1 MMEFEEGLKVA
12 DEAFFLSVGR
22 RLTEVEIAILR
33 GAWQGLT
40 YEQISDISSYSV
52 SYLKRDIG
60 PKLWKLLSEALGE
73 EVSKSNF
80 RPALERKWRS
90 LLSTQVITTVPVTNR
105 CQDWGEAIDVS
116 IFYGRTSELTK
127 LSQWILQDNCR
138 LICLLGMGG
147 IGKTALSVKLSQQIK
162 DEFDYVIW
170 RSLRNAPPLENLLNE
185 LVLFLSHQQDNK
197 AELCQLVK
205 YLRSHR
211 CLIILDNLETIL
223 NADRAGHYRSG
234 YENYGELLQVIGET
248 PHSSC
253 IVVTSREKPTEV
265 ATFEGI
271 ELAVRSLRLSGL
283 QAEAEQLFTAKG
295 LFGSNTDKQRL
306 IECYGGNPLALKI
319 VSTSIQ
325 DLFDGNISEFLAQ
338 DTPLFNGVRRL
349 LDQQFNRLSPNEQAI
364 MYWLAINR
372 EWTTVSELYEDICPA
387 ISRAKLLETLEA
399 LSWRNLIEKQ
409 SGSYTQQPVVMEYV
423 SDRLTETIAEE
434 LLTKNFS
441 LFINYPLLK
450 TNVKDYIR
458 ESQIRLILEPVI
470 HKLCTYL
477 TNKTAVENLLN
488 HILDLLKSQKKG
500 SFGYSCGNLINLFY
514 YLETDLTN
522 YDFSNL
528 EFRQAYLLDVN
539 LYNVNFSNSDF
550 YKSTFNQAFGSIVAV
565 DFSPNGE
572 QVASGDASGEI
583 YLWSLDHALNSASS
597 ICQPLLTLKGHT
609 TWVWSI
615 KFSPSGQIIASGG
628 EDQTIR
634 IWDVSTGQCLHI
646 LKEHTSSILSV
657 SFSPDGKMLATS
669 SADST
674 VKIWDLNTKTC
685 LHTFSGNTN
694 QNRTVVI
701 SPNGKLVASGSADQT
716 IRIWD
721 INSGG
726 LLKVLTG
733 HQGQIWTIDFH
744 PNGKLIA
751 SGSHDKTIK
760 IWDVNTGECL
770 KTLLGHHGAIWS
782 IAFSPDG
789 KIIASCSGDR
799 TIKIWQTETGECLK
813 SFQGHTNLIWS
824 VAFSPDGR
832 TIASGSED
840 QTMKLWDVQTGQ
852 ALRTFQGYAI
862 QIWSVCFSPNDQ
874 MLASC
879 GTDSTIRIWN
889 YHTGECL
896 KTLQKKFT
904 SWMVCL
910 AFSPNG
916 KIMVSGSAD
925 CHIRIWDV
933 NTDECL
939 HSYPAHTSWVTSV
952 SFSPDGQYLAS
963 SSMDQT
969 IKIWD
974 MATNKCIQDWQ
985 VHTNWIWSVSWSP
998 NGKYLA
1004 TGSLDK
1010 TVKILNANTGEC
1022 LQTLVGHTNWIWSVV
1037 FSPDSTILASSSSD
1051 QTIRIWDLNTGESL
1065 KVFSG
1070 HTNQIVGVRFS
1081 PDGKL
1086 IASTG
1091 ADQTVRIWDVKT
1103 GKCLKIMQGHTN
1115 QIRCLAFSIGGNAIA
1130 SGSADGTI
1138 KIWDVKSGEC
1148 LRTLQ
1153 AKRPYEGMNITGIT
1167 GLNEAEKTT
1176 LKALGAEVYSAS

>member
-12 DEAFFLSVGR
+12 DEAFFISVGR

-33 GAWQGLT
+33 GSWQGQT
-40 YEQISDISSYSV
+40 YEQISDVSSYSV

-90 LLSTQVITTVPVTNR
+90 LLTTPIVTDSPVNNPR
-105 CQDWGEAIDVS
+105 QDWGEAIDVS
-116 IFYGRTSELTK
+116 IFYGRNPELST
-127 LSQWILQDNCR
+127 LSQWILQDKCR

-147 IGKTALSVKLSQQIK
+147 IGKTALSVKLAQQIK
-162 DEFDYVIW
+162 DEFDYIIW

-185 LVLFLSHQQDNK
+185 LVLFLSNQQDNK
-197 AELCQLVK
+197 AELCRLMQ

-211 CLIILDNLETIL
+211 CLVILDNLETIL
-223 NADRAGHYRSG
+223 NANRAGYYRSG

-253 IVVTSREKPTEV
+253 VILTSREKPAEI
-265 ATFEGI
+265 ATFEGV
-271 ELAVRSLRLSGL
+271 ELAVRSFRLNGL

-295 LFGSNTDKQRL
+295 LFGSDADKQRL

-349 LDQQFNRLSPNEQAI
+349 LDQQFSRLSANEQTV

-372 EWTTVSELYEDICPA
+372 EWTTVSELYEDILPP

-423 SDRLTETIAEE
+423 SDRLTESIAEE
-434 LLTKNFS
+434 LLTKKLS
-441 LFINYPLLK
+441 LFINYALLK
-450 TNVKDYIR
+450 TNVKDYIG
-458 ESQIRLILEPVI
+458 ESQIRLILEPVVN
-470 HKLCTYL
+470 KLSTYL
-477 TNKTAVENLLN
+477 TSKTAVEQLLKQ
-488 HILDLLKSQKKG
+488 ILELLKSHEKG
-500 SFGYSCGNLINLFY
+500 SFGYSCGNLINLFRH
-514 YLETDLTN
+514 LETDLTS

-528 EFRQAYLLDVN
+528 EFCQAYLLDVN
-539 LYNVNFSNSDF
+539 LHNVNFSNCNF
-550 YKSTFNQAFGSIVAV
+550 HKSIFNQAFGSIVSV
-565 DFSPNGE
+565 DFSPNGKL
-572 QVASGDASGEI
+572 VASGDATGEL
-583 YLWSLDHALNSASS
+583 YLWSLDRALNSASNF
-597 ICQPLLTLKGHT
+597 CQPLLTLKGHSS
-609 TWVWSI
+609 WVWSI
-615 KFSPSGQIIASGG
+615 DFSPSGQIIASCG

-634 IWDVSTGQCLHI
+634 IWDVSTGECLRI
-646 LKEHTSSILSV
+646 LQGHTSVILSV
-657 SFSPDGKMLATS
+657 SFSPDGQLLATS
-669 SADST
+669 SGDAT
-674 VKIWDLNTKTC
+674 VKIWDINTGNC

-694 QNRTVVI
+694 QNRTVAI
-701 SPNGKLVASGSADQT
+701 SPNGQLVASGSADQT
-716 IRIWD
+716 MRIWD
-721 INSGG
+721 IKTGG

-733 HQGQIWTIDFH
+733 HQGQVWTIDFH

-751 SGSHDKTIK
+751 SGSHDQTVR

-770 KTLLGHHGAIWS
+770 KILQGHQGQVWS
-782 IAFSPDG
+782 VAFSPDG
-789 KIIASCSGDR
+789 KSLASGSGDR
-799 TIKIWQTETGECLK
+799 TIKIWQVETGQCLK
-813 SFQGHTNLIWS
+813 TFRAHTNLIWS

-852 ALRTFQGYAI
+852 LLRCFQGYAI
-862 QIWSVCFSPNDQ
+862 QIWSVCFSPNDE

-896 KTLQKKFT
+896 KTLQKKYT

-925 CHIRIWDV
+925 CQIRIWDV
-933 NTDECL
+933 NTGECL
-939 HSYPAHTSWVTSV
+939 HNLSGHTSWVTSV
-952 SFSPDGQYLAS
+952 AFSPDGQYLAT

-969 IKIWD
+969 IKIWQV
-974 MATNKCIQDWQ
+974 ATNKCVKDWQ

-998 NGKYLA
+998 DGQKLA
-1004 TGSLDK
+1004 SGSLDK
-1010 TVKILNANTGEC
+1010 IVKILDANTGEC
-1022 LQTLVGHTNWIWSVV
+1022 LKTFSGHTNWVWSAV
-1037 FSPDSTILASSSSD
+1037 FSPDGKLLASSSSD
-1051 QTIRIWDLNTGESL
+1051 QTVRIWDINSGEAL
-1065 KVFSG
+1065 KVFHG
-1070 HTNQIVGVRFS
+1070 HTNQIFGVRFS
-1081 PDGKL
+1081 PDGKV
-1086 IASTG
+1086 IASAST
-1091 ADQTVRIWDVKT
+1091 DQTVRIWDVDT
-1103 GKCLKIMQGHTN
+1103 GECIKVLPGHTN
-1115 QIRCLAFSIGGNAIA
+1115 QIRSLAFSVGGNAIA

-1138 KIWDVKSGEC
+1138 KIWDVQTGEC

-1167 GLNEAEKTT
+1167 GLNEAEKAT
-1176 LKALGAEVYSAS
+1176 LKALGAKVYSS

>member
-60 PKLWKLLSEALGE
+60 PKLWKLLSEALDE

-90 LLSTQVITTVPVTNR
+90 LLSTQTIITIPVTNR

-116 IFYGRTSELTK
+116 IFYGRTSELIK

-223 NADRAGHYRSG
+223 NADRAGHYRLG

-253 IVVTSREKPTEV
+253 IVVTSREKPAEV
-265 ATFEGI
+265 ATFEGV

-283 QAEAEQLFTAKG
+283 QAEAEQLFTVKG
-295 LFGSNTDKQRL
+295 LFGSNTDKQTL

-349 LDQQFNRLSPNEQAI
+349 LDQQFNRLSPNEQTI

-372 EWTTVSELYEDICPA
+372 EWTTVSELYEDICPP

-434 LLTKNFS
+434 LLRKNFS
-441 LFINYPLLK
+441 LFINYALLK

-458 ESQIRLILEPVI
+458 ESQIRLILEPI
-470 HKLCTYL
+470 INKIQKYFN
-477 TNKTAVENLLN
+477 NKTALEQLLKQ
-488 HILDLLKSQKKG
+488 ILDLLKIQRKG
-500 SFGYSCGNLINLFY
+500 SFGYTCGNLINLFRY
-514 YLETDLTN
+514 IETDLTD

-539 LYNVNFSNSDF
+539 LHNVNFSNSDF
-550 YKSTFNQAFGSIVAV
+550 YKSTFNQAFGSIVSV

-572 QVASGDASGEI
+572 LVASGEAKGEI

-597 ICQPLLTLKGHT
+597 SCQPLLTLKGHT

-615 KFSPSGQIIASGG
+615 KFSPLGKIIASGG
-628 EDQTIR
+628 EDQTMR
-634 IWDVSTGQCLHI
+634 IWDVSTGQCLQI
-646 LKEHTSSILSV
+646 LKEHTSAILSI
-657 SFSPDGKMLATS
+657 SFSPNGQILATS

-674 VKIWDLNTKTC
+674 VKIWDINTKTC

-701 SPNGKLVASGSADQT
+701 SPDGKLVASGSADQT
-716 IRIWD
+716 IRIWE

-799 TIKIWQTETGECLK
+799 TIKIWHTETGECLK
-813 SFQGHTNLIWS
+813 TFQGHTNLIWS

-832 TIASGSED
+832 TLASGSED

-985 VHTNWIWSVSWSP
+985 VHTNWIWSISWSP
-998 NGKYLA
+998 DGKYLVS
-1004 TGSLDK
+1004 GSLDK
-1010 TVKILNANTGEC
+1010 TVKILDANTGEC

-1037 FSPDSTILASSSSD
+1037 FSPDSKIVASSSSD

-1070 HTNQIVGVRFS
+1070 HTNQIVGVKFS

-1115 QIRCLAFSIGGNAIA
+1115 QIRCLAFSVGGNAIA

-1138 KIWDVKSGEC
+1138 KIWDVQTGEC

-1167 GLNEAEKTT
+1167 GLNEAEKAT
-1176 LKALGAEVYSAS
+1176 LKALGAAVYHY